1 MSQTSTERT
10 TSDSTDEQDDR
21 YAGQNVDRKE
31 DFRILTGHSE
41 YIHDKVSLDDLHMV
55 FVRSEEPHAYLVD
68 VDTGPAEAHP
78 ECELVLTGAEVA
90 KNYEPMPCGIETY
103 AEPAL
108 AHDRVRFVGEPIA
121 LIVATDRYV
130 AEDIAELVT
139 VEYDPIE
146 PVVDPFDAI
155 EDETI
160 LHEDVGTN
168 VADSEC
174 FEFGD
179 PDAAFKD
186 ADHVV
191 EHEFSYG
198 RASGVPIETA
208 GVIGEYHPDEDR
220 FDIDANLQVHTL
232 VADQV
237 YETLGYDK
245 ESVRIRTPEDIGG
258 SYGTKSNMH
267 RYCVLAAIASQQLG
281 GQRVA
286 FVEGRAEYLE
296 GGDVHSSER
305 EYDVRIAIDDDG
317 TIRGFDFWFVE
328 NFGAFPRHPAVEQ
341 VLKPLSCVVG
351 PYDVQHVRYDYRVAL
366 TNKVSQS
373 PYRGYGVPPH
383 QFVLEGII
391 DTAASDLDIDAT
403 ELRRQNLIYPEQ
415 QPYQLPS
422 KNVYDSGDYPAAL
435 DSLIADLEETE
446 RCPGGLL
453 DPDVITEKR
462 TEGKYRGV
470 RPTVAIEVG
479 GSFAGWSQR
488 QHTSDE
494 VIEAMTRDDARGIPE
509 TIRVY
514 LQSDGTLRA
523 ELATNTTGQGHQTI
537 VSQLLADEF
546 GVAVDDINV
555 TYRDSA
561 EAPKDYG
568 AAGSR
573 MAIMVSG
580 AVQGVSDRL
589 RDQFCELAAKVWDC
603 EPVDVIY
610 RDGGVDGSQGRRLS
624 LSDLATLDRK
634 HGDKTLAMATYSYQ
648 HPVMNHEEFDDA
660 LEAMLPAYASAS
672 FAVNAPIVEV
682 DIETGDIT
690 VLKFYTLRDAG
701 TMLNPTIVEGQA
713 HGGIVQGMG
722 AALQEEFVYDENGM
736 FQSHSLFEY
745 TLPSI
750 RDVPEIEFRH
760 QETPAPFTERGV
772 KGVGEGGMIDAP
784 AGIAASVNAALE
796 PLNIV
801 VDCLPFTANR
811 AKKRIDSVRDMEK

>member
-1 MSQTSTERT
+1 MVVSHSPGRRAN
-10 TSDSTDEQDDR
+10 DGAPEQDDG
-21 YAGQNVDRKE
+21 YVGQAIDRKE
-31 DFRILTGHSE
+31 DFRILTGNSE
-41 YIHDKVSLDDLHMV
+41 YIHDKVSSDDLHMV
-55 FVRSEEPHAYLVD
+55 FVRSEEPHARLLD
-68 VDTGPAEAHP
+68 VDTRAAEAHP
-78 ECELVLTGAEVA
+78 ECELVLTGREVSEE
-90 KNYEPMPCGIETY
+90 YEPMPCGIETY

-121 LIVATDRYV
+121 LVVSSDQYV
-130 AEDIAELVT
+130 AEDIAALVT
-139 VEYDPIE
+139 VEYDPIG

-155 EDETI
+155 EDEI
-160 LHEDVGTN
+160 VLHEDVGTN
-168 VADSEC
+168 VADGEC

-179 PDAAFKD
+179 PDAAFED
-186 ADHVV
+186 ADHVI

-198 RASGVPIETA
+198 RVSGVPIETA
-208 GVIGEYHPDEDR
+208 GVIGEYHPEEDR

-237 YETLGYDK
+237 YKTLGYAK

-267 RYCVLAAIASQQLG
+267 RYCALAAIASQQLG

-328 NFGAFPRHPAVEQ
+328 NFGAYPRHPAVEQ

-383 QFVLEGII
+383 LFVLEGII
-391 DTAASDLDIDAT
+391 DAAAVDLDIDAAAI
-403 ELRRQNLIYPEQ
+403 RRQNLIQPEQ

-422 KNVYDSGDYPAAL
+422 KNVYDSGEYPAAL
-435 DSLIADLEETE
+435 DSLFAALEERE
-446 RCPGGLL
+446 QCPGGLL
-453 DPDVITEKR
+453 DPDVISEKR

-488 QHTSDE
+488 QHTSE
-494 VIEAMTRDDARGIPE
+494 KVIEAMTRDDARGIPE
-509 TIRVY
+509 TVRVR
-514 LQSDGTLRA
+514 LQSNGTLRA
-523 ELATNTTGQGHQTI
+523 ELATNTTGQGHQTV

-546 GVAVDDINV
+546 GVAVDAVEV

-580 AVQGVSDRL
+580 AVTGVSDRL
-589 RDQFCELAAKVWDC
+589 RDQLCELAAEEWDC
-603 EPVDVIY
+603 AADVTY
-610 RDGGVDGSQGRRLS
+610 RDGGVDGPQGRRLS
-624 LSDLATLDRK
+624 LSDLAALGGQDETL
-634 HGDKTLAMATYSYQ
+634 TTATYSYQ
-648 HPVMNHEEFDDA
+648 HPVMNHDEFGDA
-660 LEAMLPAYASAS
+660 LEAMLPVYASAS

-690 VLKFYTLRDAG
+690 VLKYYTLRDAG

-722 AALQEEFVYDENGM
+722 TALQEEFVYDENGQ
-736 FQSHSLFEY
+736 FHSNSLFEY

-750 RDVPEIEFRH
+750 RDVPEIEFQH
-760 QETPAPFTERGV
+760 QETPASFTPFGV

-796 PLNIV
+796 PFDVV
-801 VDCLPFTANR
+801 VDRLPFTANR
-811 AKKRIDSVRDMEK
+811 AKKRIDAVREMEE